1 MVQILLNSH
10 LQPKRVE
17 IELLKMD
24 LRGIEPRSSH
34 MRSEHSTS
42 ELQPRDMLHDAMS
55 VLYSEPVGP
64 VRLWLR
70 MKWAEYPP
78 EENMFFIFFIATFI
92 HWRTQNKY
100 SFDSQEGTNE
110 VQISLKETG
119 RRATRRTRSPWRQNK
134 TIKNASVPPQHWH
147 SPHWWPPDYCER
159 ARDSIAD
166 SSHLRNNWRST
177 VPNEGQWIIRS
188 MSLENAT
195 FDVIQ
200 APNNQLH
207 SKP

>member
-17 IELLKMD
+17 IELLKME

-42 ELQPRDMLHDAMS
+42 ELQPRDMLHDAML

-78 EENMFFIFFIATFI
+78 EENINFYRNINSLANTKQVFIRLARGHQWSADIPKKN
-92 HWRTQNKY
+92 RTTGHKAHTITLTTEQDNK
-100 SFDSQEGTNE
+100 
-110 VQISLKETG
+110 K
-119 RRATRRTRSPWRQNK
+119 R
-134 TIKNASVPPQHWH
+134 
-147 SPHWWPPDYCER
+147 
-159 ARDSIAD
+159 
-166 SSHLRNNWRST
+166 
-177 VPNEGQWIIRS
+177 
-188 MSLENAT
+188 
-195 FDVIQ
+195 
-200 APNNQLH
+200 
-207 SKP
+207 

>member
-24 LRGIEPRSSH
+24 LRGIEPLSSR

-42 ELQPRDMLHDAMS
+42 ELQPRDMLHDAML

-78 EENMFFIFFIATFI
+78 EENMFFIFFYRNI
-92 HWRTQNKY
+92 H
-100 SFDSQEGTNE
+100 
-110 VQISLKETG
+110 SLANTKHTI
-119 RRATRRTRSPWRQNK
+119 TTRSPWRQNK
-134 TIKNASVPPQHWH
+134 TIKNASVPPQHWR
-147 SPHWWPPDYCER
+147 SSHWWPPDYCER